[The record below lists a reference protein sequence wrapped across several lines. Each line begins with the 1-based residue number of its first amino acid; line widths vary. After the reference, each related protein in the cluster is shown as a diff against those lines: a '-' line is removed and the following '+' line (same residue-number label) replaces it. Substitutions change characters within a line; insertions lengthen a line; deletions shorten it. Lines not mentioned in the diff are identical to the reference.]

1 MQPATDTV
9 HSDDAHHKAMSEFQI
24 ALALW
29 VEQSQIS
36 RSEYESLLEV
46 LSLLSS
52 SEIDTLPKKLDT
64 LKLHLRKCLPLLPL
78 HRRLVAVDPKSQQTM
93 PDLEKRL
100 GIGQDKPQ
108 ETTQFWF
115 DMPELIKAIIQAHS
129 KECHM
134 GMAEYVDTPSEL
146 WHSRAWGSS
155 ILAAS
160 GHYAYSAAN
169 RAILPGDFIRFDP
182 RPLAGLDVEANR
194 GRVVFVGRDRRSK
207 SPSMNSILLTVQPIV
222 SLRILRHIYEGEVDE
237 RFGQWFLVEDKPLEI
252 QPSDVLAHAK
262 FEIDWPAQR
271 SDRQSS
277 SRTMIKGVFNVRRRK
292 IRSVN
297 KLHPVRGEL
306 ETARYGRKHLLSFAT
321 GAEETISLP
330 FMLFIDDFGVHRNMY
345 KALKGIYLSPACLP
359 YSERRRVHHQY
370 TVTLGPH
377 GARTAD
383 VVDSIADS
391 FQQLERGVSMDVHGR
406 RIRVCAF
413 VMGLTGDMPQQAANS
428 GFRSHKARVGCR
440 TCYCEDHQ
448 REDMTYN
455 VVENGRYHH
464 ETIAIRERSL
474 GLPQSRMLAYMKD
487 HGLQEAEPAIVKL
500 APTLDLI
507 LGRTYDIPHSEWKG
521 IGRLAHEVLFQ
532 AALSAKGISEYS
544 NSFQWFPTPS
554 SWSRIQNPSK
564 YFGSWSLSE
573 HGRALI
579 LTPLILR
586 RYADTSWFKADF
598 CVV

>member
-1 MQPATDTV
+1 MKSTNQKSASEPPTYPVVEDLHLAQDISEEKEVSENDLIFQNEDATDEFAFMPETPSRDPPIFGHHDMFADGKELQPATDTV

-194 GRVVFVGRDRRSK
+194 GRVIFYS
-207 SPSMNSILLTVQPIV
+207 
-222 SLRILRHIYEGEVDE
+222 
-237 RFGQWFLVEDKPLEI
+237 
-252 QPSDVLAHAK
+252 
-262 FEIDWPAQR
+262 
-271 SDRQSS
+271 QSS
-277 SRTMIKGVFNVRRRK
+277 
-292 IRSVN
+292 
-297 KLHPVRGEL
+297 
-306 ETARYGRKHLLSFAT
+306 RYGFSGT
-321 GAEETISLP
+321 ST
-330 FMLFIDDFGVHRNMY
+330 
-345 KALKGIYLSPACLP
+345 KAK
-359 YSERRRVHHQY
+359 
-370 TVTLGPH
+370 
-377 GARTAD
+377 
-383 VVDSIADS
+383 
-391 FQQLERGVSMDVHGR
+391 
-406 RIRVCAF
+406 
-413 VMGLTGDMPQQAANS
+413 
-428 GFRSHKARVGCR
+428 
-440 TCYCEDHQ
+440 
-448 REDMTYN
+448 
-455 VVENGRYHH
+455 
-464 ETIAIRERSL
+464 
-474 GLPQSRMLAYMKD
+474 
-487 HGLQEAEPAIVKL
+487 
-500 APTLDLI
+500 
-507 LGRTYDIPHSEWKG
+507 
-521 IGRLAHEVLFQ
+521 
-532 AALSAKGISEYS
+532 
-544 NSFQWFPTPS
+544 
-554 SWSRIQNPSK
+554 
-564 YFGSWSLSE
+564 
-573 HGRALI
+573 
-579 LTPLILR
+579 
-586 RYADTSWFKADF
+586 
-598 CVV
+598 